1 MRNKLERRLK
11 AWFAS
16 LVFLTGL
23 AVMPMEVQAVGE
35 NSQMVTLDL
44 SEQNMTDLSI
54 LETMDLS
61 NVHTLDLSFNR
72 LTSLETPD
80 SIGETESVERMEVGW
95 NNLTSLRGIE
105 KFPNLKILNIGAN
118 RLTDL
123 TPLSLLKIP
132 DKLTTLYAS
141 GNEMKDLAGAEIL
154 TGLETLSVGD
164 NCLTDIKE
172 ISVLKNLKYLYAE
185 NNQIER
191 LDGLDG
197 LEKLASVE
205 LNENNLTNLEGL
217 GNLPN
222 LTQISLADNNISDL
236 EGIQGLKNLRELA
249 INGNEALAD
258 ITPLLK
264 LEHLESVRL
273 DKTAVSDEDILR
285 LAGFHDTEMNV
296 GDSVRLNRIFISMD
310 AEKQLEIDSL
320 DPEGVLKIEE
330 NPGMGRVYVTVAA
343 QKAGRCSLKISL
355 GEQMT
360 QINVVVQGIKGDLDG
375 DMKVDISDLRM
386 VLRAVCGKIELAE
399 KQVYTADADENGT
412 IDIADLRLIL
422 RFVCGKVEF
431 L

>member
-23 AVMPMEVQAVGE
+23 AVMPMEVQAAGE
-35 NSQMVTLDL
+35 NLQMVTLDL

-61 NVHTLDLSFNR
+61 NVHTLNLSFNR
-72 LTSLETPD
+72 LSSLETPD
-80 SIGETESVERMEVGW
+80 SIGELESVERLEVGW

-164 NCLTDIKE
+164 NGLTDIKE
-172 ISVLKNLKYLYAE
+172 ISALKDLKYLYA
-185 NNQIER
+185 
-191 LDGLDG
+191 
-197 LEKLASVE
+197 
-205 LNENNLTNLEGL
+205 ENNLTNLEGL

-222 LTQISLADNNISDL
+222 LTQISLADNNISYL
-236 EGIQGLKNLRELA
+236 EGIQRLKNLRELD
-249 INGNEALAD
+249 INENETLANITAL
-258 ITPLLK
+258 IK

-296 GDSVRLNRIFISMD
+296 GDSVTLNRIFISMD
-310 AEKQLEIDSL
+310 TEKQLEIDSI
-320 DPEGVLKIEE
+320 DSEGVLKIEE
-330 NPGMGRVYVTVAA
+330 NPGTGRVCVTVAA

-399 KQVYTADADENGT
+399 KQVYTADVDENGA
-412 IDIADLRLIL
+412 IDIADLRVVL
-422 RFVCGKVEF
+422 RFVCGKIET